1 MDWGEENEG
10 WGLGGNK
17 ETVMIVQL
25 QNLVSKPVVFFLII
39 AESFAEPGV
48 SICIEVVRANSSI
61 YSTAK

>member
-1 MDWGEENEG
+1 
-10 WGLGGNK
+10 
-17 ETVMIVQL
+17 MIVQL

-48 SICIEVVRANSSI
+48 SIYIEVVRANSSI